1 MQGKGGMKKK
11 IKDALGGSNEKKS
24 AVEFPHRF
32 VSLCINTCFFFGT
45 VNFQKPRCVTYTLF
59 LQIYCP
65 VLFSGEW
72 IVVCFQ
78 LKNMKQIGILCN
90 NGGDKIKNFA
100 LDLGKKLNKVLG
112 DCNYKTVSFDEK
124 SLSFFPSCVQP
135 NDSVFAA
142 MYFLEHFIG
151 VAGVLNK
158 LTWDEKVW

>member
-32 VSLCINTCFFFGT
+32 VNLCINTCFFFELLISKNQDVLHT
-45 VNFQKPRCVTYTLF
+45 HCFCRYTALS
-59 LQIYCP
+59 Y
-65 VLFSGEW
+65 FSGEW

-90 NGGDKIKNFA
+90 NGGDEIKNFA

-158 LTWDEKVW
+158 LTWDEKVR